1 MNDYLL
7 LMLILIPLCGAM
19 FAVCAKNDK
28 NYAAENVYYVAIW
41 TILINTILILYAFS
55 KMDITKSGI
64 QIIEKYTWFDMPI
77 AEILLG
83 ADVFS
88 MVLLFG
94 INLSFLVA
102 EFGMDYKEERPKT
115 LVASELLF
123 ISLLNGYLVAADVMS
138 FYVFFTALI
147 APLIILISTYGG
159 THKRNVLIRF
169 SLYNII
175 GVILLFISII
185 VICGYKNGNVPL
197 NTVGN
202 INLTGGM
209 EYFVWL
215 SILFAFISRLPVWP
229 FHYWISSITATVKN
243 PLVFVVGNLIPLVG
257 LYGFMRFWPNTVPQ
271 SIAEYTSLFEWA
283 CIITMIFISL
293 VSLSHKD
300 LRYKLFA
307 YAAVYYLLFLTGVF
321 LPTGTLKSSIGY
333 SLFAYIMIVTVLSF
347 LISHIEKQKKKL
359 NLYAGNGLLCY
370 LPRTSK
376 CLSLFVLAGIG
387 LPITP
392 LFWNNFIIISEI
404 FNASL
409 VFGVLVMLSLFIV
422 ALSLLEELYRMKDKS
437 YAEDICVLGEDLPKP
452 CFAMY
457 IGCLIILFFSFFK
470 PLWFVFE

>member
-1 MNDYLL
+1 MNNYLL
-7 LMLILIPLCGAM
+7 LMLILIPLFGAM
-19 FAVCAKNDK
+19 FVLCAKNDK
-28 NYAAENVYYVAIW
+28 NYATDNIYYVATW
-41 TILINTILILYAFS
+41 TLFINTILVLYTFS
-55 KMDITKSGI
+55 KMDIAKNGI
-64 QIIEKYTWFDMPI
+64 QIIEKYTWFNFPVT
-77 AEILLG
+77 EILLG
-83 ADVFS
+83 VDTFS
-88 MVLLFG
+88 LLLLFG
-94 INLSFLVA
+94 INLSFLIA
-102 EFGMDYKEERPKT
+102 ELCMDYKEERSKT

-123 ISLLNGYLVAADVMS
+123 ISLLDGYLVAADVIS

-147 APLIILISTYGG
+147 APLIILVCAYGG
-159 THKRNVLIRF
+159 VRKRNVLVRF

-175 GVILLFISII
+175 GVMLLFISII
-185 VICGYKNGNVPL
+185 VICRYKNANIPL
-197 NTVGN
+197 NMVGN

-229 FHYWISSITATVKN
+229 FHYWISSITATLKN

-271 SIAEYTSLFEWA
+271 SIAEYASWFEWA
-283 CIITMIFISL
+283 CIVTMIFISL
-293 VSLSHKD
+293 ISLSHKD

-307 YAAVYYLLFLTGVF
+307 YAAVYYLLFLVGVF
-321 LPTGTLKSSIGY
+321 LPTGILKSSIGY
-333 SLFAYIMIVTVLSF
+333 SLFSYIIIVTVLSF
-347 LISHIEKQKKKL
+347 VISHIEKQKKKL
-359 NLYAGNGLLCY
+359 NLYAGYGILCY

-422 ALSLLEELYRMKDKS
+422 AVSLLEELYKMKDKS
-437 YAEDICVLGEDLPKP
+437 YAETICVLGEDLPKHH
-452 CFAMY
+452 FMIY

-470 PLWFVFE
+470 PLWFVF

>member
-7 LMLILIPLCGAM
+7 LMLILIPLFGSI
-19 FAVCAKNDK
+19 FVICAKNDK
-28 NYAAENVYYVAIW
+28 NYAINNVSYVGIW
-41 TILINTILILYAFS
+41 TILINTILILYTFS
-55 KMDITKSGI
+55 KMDITKNGI
-64 QIIEKYTWFDMPI
+64 QIIEKYTWFNIPI

-83 ADVFS
+83 VDVFS
-88 MVLLFG
+88 MLLLFG
-94 INLSFLVA
+94 INLSFLIA
-102 EFGMDYKEERPKT
+102 KLGMDYKEEHPKT
-115 LVASELLF
+115 LLASELLF

-159 THKRNVLIRF
+159 TRKRNVLIRF

-185 VICGYKNGNVPL
+185 VVCQHKKANIPL

-209 EYFVWL
+209 EYFVWFG
-215 SILFAFISRLPVWP
+215 ILFAFISRLPVWP
-229 FHYWISSITATVKN
+229 FHYWISSITSTLKN
-243 PLVFVVGNLIPLVG
+243 PLVFIVGNLIPLVG

-271 SIAEYTSLFEWA
+271 SIAEYATWFEWA
-283 CIITMIFISL
+283 CIITMLFISL
-293 VSLSHKD
+293 VSLSHRD

-321 LPTGTLKSSIGY
+321 LPTGILKSSIGY
-333 SLFAYIMIVTVLSF
+333 SLFSYIIIVTILSF
-347 LISHIEKQKKKL
+347 LISHIEKQKKRL
-359 NLYAGNGLLCY
+359 NLYAGNGILCY
-370 LPRTSK
+370 LPRTSR

-404 FNASL
+404 FNFSL

-437 YAEDICVLGEDLPKP
+437 YAGTICVLGEDLTKP
-452 CFAMY
+452 HFAMY
-457 IGCLIILFFSFFK
+457 IGCLVILFFSFFR
-470 PLWFVFE
+470 PLWFVF